1 MQIEEGSRGYMH
13 YCKIEM
19 YADRAGGICT
29 MQGWYVRAGGICTMQ
44 GWGWYKILG
53 RSESLAVKKPSNR
66 GGCDACS
73 GAHCSPTRCIGS
85 QTDFIT
91 TSWKSTR
98 VKGNNKMNN
107 TKQCQL

>member
-1 MQIEEGSRGYMH
+1 MQIEERLCICTNVRLKCMQIEEGV
-13 YCKIEM
+13 
-19 YADRAGGICT
+19 YALCRVG
-29 MQGWYVRAGGICTMQ
+29 
-44 GWGWYKILG
+44 GWYKILG

-73 GAHCSPTRCIGS
+73 GAHRSPTHCTGS

-91 TSWKSTR
+91 TSWNSTR

>member
-1 MQIEEGSRGYMH
+1 
-13 YCKIEM
+13 
-19 YADRAGGICT
+19 
-29 MQGWYVRAGGICTMQ
+29 MQGG
-44 GWGWYKILG
+44 GWYKILG

-73 GAHCSPTRCIGS
+73 GAHRSPTHCTGS

-91 TSWKSTR
+91 TSWKSTT

-107 TKQCQL
+107 TKQCQLLALIGLIVGLIEWQMTWVCYKSRKVWNH

>member
-1 MQIEEGSRGYMH
+1 MYMH

-19 YADRAGGICT
+19 YADRGEVMYMHNCKFEMYADRG
-29 MQGWYVRAGGICTMQ
+29 GGICTMQ

-73 GAHCSPTRCIGS
+73 GAHRSPTHCTGS

-107 TKQCQL
+107 TK